1 MALNKSQAE
10 AASHTAGPM
19 LVLAGPGSG
28 KTLTITE
35 RTASLISSQ
44 GVDPSRILVI
54 TFTKAAAAE
63 MRERFL
69 RRMGGKK
76 YPVTF
81 GTFHAVFFQILKH
94 AYGFHGGNIIREE
107 QRRQFMA
114 ETIQRMH
121 LEYEDENEFIGE
133 LLGEISL
140 MKNTGISLEH
150 YYPKACAKE
159 IFEQVFREFDGK
171 MKAKRLIDFDDML
184 VYCYELFTQRE
195 DILSAWQRKF
205 QYILIDEFQDIN
217 RLQFDIVRM
226 LALPENNIFAVGDDD
241 QSIYRFRGA
250 KPELMLG
257 FGKAYPDAKQVLLD
271 VNYRCAEP
279 IVEASQRLISHNTKR
294 FEKKIQ
300 PYARI
305 LQAGQEKR
313 QVLGQQGNSLH
324 VPASQPENQQGIQ
337 GLKQEKAGNVQYSLW
352 ESQQEEGKAIIG
364 QILKDCKQ
372 GYSYNDC
379 AVLFRTNTQPR
390 LFMSQLMAY
399 NIPFRTKDNIPNLY
413 EHWITRD
420 ILTYIRLAQGNPTR
434 KDMLKIMNRPNRY
447 LTRDSLMEG
456 TVDFHGWAG
465 YYYGKKQHWVAERVE
480 QLEADLRVLSRIG
493 PFAAINYI
501 RMGIGYES
509 FLEEYA
515 QYRKING
522 SQLIDVLDELQ
533 DGAREYRTYEEW
545 FAHMEQYTEEL
556 KRQQKQQE
564 LLADCVS
571 LATLHSAKGLE
582 YANVHILDANEG
594 LMPYKKA
601 VLDTDLEEERRM
613 FYVGITRA
621 KENLY
626 IHSVKKYNG
635 KEMDISRFV
644 EEMQGSYAQ
653 PMQGSTN

>member
-114 ETIQRMH
+114 ETIQHMH

-271 VNYRCAEP
+271 INYRCAEP

-337 GLKQEKAGNVQYSLW
+337 GLKQEKAGNVQYFLW

-456 TVDFHGWAG
+456 TVDFHEWAE
-465 YYYGKKQHWVAERVE
+465 YYYRKKQHWVAERVE

-545 FAHMEQYTEEL
+545 FAHMEQYSEEL

-644 EEMQGSYAQ
+644 AEMQGSYAQ

>member
-114 ETIQRMH
+114 ETIQHMH

-515 QYRKING
+515 QYRKINW